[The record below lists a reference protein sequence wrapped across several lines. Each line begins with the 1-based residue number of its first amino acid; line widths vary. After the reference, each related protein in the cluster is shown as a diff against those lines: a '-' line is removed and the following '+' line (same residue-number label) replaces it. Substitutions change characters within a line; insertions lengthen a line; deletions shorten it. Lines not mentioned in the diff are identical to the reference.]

1 MAAHVSHAG
10 RAPSREHLDWPF
22 LAQEH
27 RELAH
32 ALDAFVAAGGLGE
45 IDHQDADVATPSLVG
60 RLGGAGFLRHCV
72 PAPWRRV
79 RGDRQPAL
87 CVIASRWLS

>member
-45 IDHQDADVATPSLVG
+45 IDHQDADAATRSLVG
-60 RLGGAGFLRHCV
+60 RLGGAGRC
-72 PAPWRRV
+72 A
-79 RGDRQPAL
+79 
-87 CVIASRWLS
+87 